1 MTTNPTNISSK
12 LATFVEVAT
21 DPSSLEH
28 YGRDWRKEI
37 KPHASAIT
45 FPTNVEEV
53 QALVKFAISN
63 RVALIPSGGRTGLSG
78 GATATKG
85 EIVVSFDRM
94 NRLSPV
100 DVMNRS
106 VTTEAGVISAKLIN
120 HVEEA
125 NMYLPLKFS
134 AQESSQVGGNIATSV
149 GGERVLKYGP
159 LKNWITSLTI
169 VDGRGD
175 VHHLNKG
182 LIKNRSGYDLLNL
195 FIGSEGTLGFIT
207 EATFRLLP
215 QKEKSTH
222 VLLAAVEDP
231 TKISNIYKYLD
242 QTFDIELLELIDQ
255 TSLRLVNKHHNLQA
269 IFPNV
274 PYCLLIEVETQDD
287 YEEKLAT
294 LIEDDLVQDM
304 LIAQDAKQRAE
315 LFARR
320 ARISETLSG
329 HYHIKKYDVAVRIK
343 DVARFVDELR
353 KVCADKL
360 GEINLG
366 VFGHVGD
373 GNLHVNFFS
382 ESSIT
387 GEALDEMLWEVVN
400 SFDGTMSGEHGIGL
414 MKKEFLK
421 RQLEPATLNLMK
433 LVKGAFDPHGII
445 NPGKVF
451 DCDSVAG

>member
-1 MTTNPTNISSK
+1 MIEKIANFI
-12 LATFVEVAT
+12 EVST
-21 DPSSLEH
+21 EESTLEH

-37 KPHASAIT
+37 KPRAAAIT
-45 FPTNVEEV
+45 FPKNVAEV
-53 QALVKFAISN
+53 QALVKFAIDK

-94 NRLSPV
+94 NHLGPV

-106 VTTEAGVISAKLIN
+106 VRAEAGVISAKLIN

-125 NMYLPLKFS
+125 KMYLPLKFS

-159 LKNWITSLTI
+159 LKNWITSLTV

-215 QKEKSTH
+215 QKDKSTQ

-231 TKISNIYKYLD
+231 TKISDIYKYLD
-242 QTFDIELLELIDQ
+242 QTFDLELLELIDQ
-255 TSLRLVNKHHNLQA
+255 TSLRLVSKHHNLQT
-269 IFPNV
+269 IFPDV
-274 PYCLLIEVETQDD
+274 PYCLLIEVGTLEE
-287 YEEKLAT
+287 YEEKLAV

-304 LIAQDAKQRAE
+304 LIAQDAKQREE
-315 LFARR
+315 LFTRR
-320 ARISETLSG
+320 ARISETLSS

-343 DVARFVDELR
+343 DVAEFVDKLR
-353 KVCADKL
+353 QVCANKL
-360 GEINLG
+360 GDINLG

-382 ESSIT
+382 ENSIT
-387 GEALDEMLWEVVN
+387 GEKLDDTLWNVVS

-414 MKKEFLK
+414 MKKEFLVK
-421 RQLEPATLNLMK
+421 QLDPATLELMK

-445 NPGKVF
+445 NPGKIF
-451 DCDSVAG
+451 DT